1 MNETDV
7 KEWLTLA
14 SHDIETAELLI
25 KQKGHADIIIYH
37 LHQAIEK
44 LLKALLMKSNI
55 TLERTHF
62 LDKLL
67 TQLFDKFPSLS
78 SVKDE
83 ILEIN
88 LYLPKLRYP
97 SGDRIEFDEALA
109 IYSKFN
115 HINEVVRKLI

>member
-1 MNETDV
+1 MNEIDV

-14 SHDIETAELLI
+14 SHDADTAALLI

-37 LHQAIEK
+37 VHQAIEK
-44 LLKALLMKSNI
+44 MLKALTLKSNRL
-55 TLERTHF
+55 LEKTHY

-67 TQLFDKFPSLS
+67 SPLTTDYLSLS
-78 SVKDE
+78 SIQDD

-97 SGDRIEFDEALA
+97 SGERIEFKEA
-109 IYSKFN
+109 IEIFNKFKK
-115 HINEVVRKLI
+115 ISEVISKLI